1 MPDTHDH
8 DSTDTSNGSFVSRD
22 TEVAKE
28 VLKTEADALLAMAE
42 TIGADFSAAVDKII
56 ASEGRMICVGI
67 GKSGH
72 IARKI
77 AATLSST
84 GTAAYYVHPAEA
96 SHGDLGMIQT
106 NDIVLALSRSGETTE
121 LGDLIQYTR
130 RFGVSLIGMT
140 AAPQS
145 ALGKASDILLQIP
158 KAAEACSETKAPTT
172 STTLMLALGDALA
185 VALLRRRTFDAS
197 NFKDFHPGGKLGAM
211 LKTARDLM
219 HVGDAV
225 PLIAAGSN
233 LSEGIAEITE
243 KGFGCVGIVDTE
255 NKLIGILTDGDLRRL
270 LVAPKQAETVDAA
283 MTPNP
288 ITARAEDLAGTL
300 LQTLNDRKVTQLFIT
315 ENNLPIGIVHM
326 HDVLKAGLI

>member
-1 MPDTHDH
+1 MPDAHTPD
-8 DSTDTSNGSFVSRD
+8 DDRTADKPGD
-22 TEVAKE
+22 IDVARE
-28 VLKTEADALLAMAE
+28 VLRTEADALLAMAE
-42 TIGADFSAAVDKII
+42 TIGADFSAAIDKII

-140 AAPQS
+140 AEPES
-145 ALGKASDILLQIP
+145 ALGRASDILLQVP
-158 KAAEACSETKAPTT
+158 KAAEACVETKAPTT

-185 VALLRRRTFDAS
+185 IALLRRRTFDAS
-197 NFKDFHPGGKLGAM
+197 QFKDFHPGGKLGAM

-219 HVGDAV
+219 HTGDAI
-225 PLIAAGSN
+225 PLITSGSS
-233 LSEGIAEITE
+233 LSDGVTEITD
-243 KGFGCVGIVDTE
+243 KKFGCVGILGSDG
-255 NKLIGILTDGDLRRL
+255 KLIGILTDGDLRRL
-270 LVAPKQAETVDAA
+270 LVGPKEAETVDDA

-288 ITARAEDLAGTL
+288 ITARPEDLAGSL
-300 LQTLNDRKVTQLFIT
+300 LQTLNERKVTQLYII
-315 ENNLPIGIVHM
+315 ENDRPVGIIHM